1 MNRPKLCTWAA
12 TLLGALCVY
21 AGSAHGTDIG
31 GTISSTLTITSD
43 SQLVDDVTC
52 TVVGVPCIAI
62 GASHVTLD
70 LNGFTMTGQA
80 DPQNGCSGV
89 GTSGENGIDVNAQ
102 IGAQIRGPGLVK
114 QFRGFGIRL
123 QNSTGGTIMDVT
135 VSTSCF
141 SGIFVSGGSDH
152 QLDRNVAV
160 RNGHGTNPCG
170 GI

>member
-1 MNRPKLCTWAA
+1 MPRMDIWVVSLGVLGLC
-12 TLLGALCVY
+12 
-21 AGSAHGTDIG
+21 AGTASGTNIG
-31 GTISSTLTITSD
+31 GTISATLTITD
-43 SQLVDDVTC
+43 NSQLVDDVTC
-52 TVVGVPCIAI
+52 TVVGTPCIAI
-62 GASHVTLD
+62 GASNVTLD

-80 DPQNGCSGV
+80 DPQTACSGI
-89 GTSGENGIDVNAQ
+89 GTGGENGIDVNAQ

-123 QNSTGGTIMDVT
+123 QNSTGATIMDVT

-152 QLDRNVAV
+152 HLDRNVAV